1 MERDVLDGAGDGV
14 MVLKISQGSF
24 TESVIKIYH
33 QEDSRLSSLHISS
46 KSLPG
51 VLEDMEVP
59 DGAGVGVGGSS
70 IPIGTFPEDLMMI
83 QAPDL

>member
-1 MERDVLDGAGDGV
+1 M
-14 MVLKISQGSF
+14 
-24 TESVIKIYH
+24 
-33 QEDSRLSSLHISS
+33 
-46 KSLPG
+46 SLPG
-51 VLEDMEVP
+51 VLEDIEVP